1 MTQRHDPFP
10 AESAGAPGAPGRPAN
25 PGTSARPDRPAN
37 PGTSAQPGRPSTD
50 APARTRRDGIFRR
63 ALRPARTLAGRL
75 IIAFAILVGTAATF
89 LGFASVTLLKQYLV
103 STIDQDLTTNARSVE
118 RMFLQEMPGASQSSL
133 NLSDFFVRV
142 NWGIAGQRDVTT
154 YELPNPGAVEEFGYP
169 RELERIASLGSEEP
183 VTVPSTLYGSDWRVL
198 VHPISPTSTGGLIT
212 GNIIIAQPLGP
223 IEFTIARLRLIFVL
237 AGLATVL
244 AAGLAVTGLVSRT
257 LRSLRDI
264 EAATHTIAEG
274 HLAERVPHGEDDDEV
289 GMLANSINVML
300 AQIEHAFAEKE
311 RSEAKM
317 RRFVS
322 DASHELR
329 TPLATVRGYS
339 ELYRLGGVPP
349 ERVPE
354 AMERVESEAN
364 RMAGLVEDLLQL
376 ARLDENRPLNLDCV
390 NLAKLADNA
399 ILDFRVRAP
408 QRTATVVAL
417 DGSTPPPK
425 VVEVHGDADR
435 ITQVIANLLSNVLAH
450 APEASP
456 VEVAVGIAE
465 GQPTIEVRDHGPGI
479 SEADSQRIF
488 ERFYRPDYSRSR
500 ESGGSG
506 LGLAIVAAI
515 MAAHHGTAR
524 ALTTPGGGLTVQL
537 TFPAPSEPCQSPDA
551 LAPAHP
557 SGQE

>member
-1 MTQRHDPFP
+1 MTQRHDPLP
-10 AESAGAPGAPGRPAN
+10 PESAGAAPVPSRP
-25 PGTSARPDRPAN
+25 
-37 PGTSAQPGRPSTD
+37 AQPGK
-50 APARTRRDGIFRR
+50 PATESPGRARRSGVFRR
-63 ALRPARTLAGRL
+63 ALRPACTLAGRL
-75 IIAFAILVGTAATF
+75 IIAFVILVGTAATF

-118 RMFLQEMPGASQSSL
+118 RMFLQDLPGASQSSPL

-169 RELERIASLGSEEP
+169 RNLEHIARLGSEEP

-198 VHPISPTSTGGLIT
+198 VHPISPASTGGLIT

-274 HLAERVPHGEDDDEV
+274 HLAERVPHGQDDDEV

-390 NLAKLADNA
+390 DLAKLADNA

-417 DGSTPPPK
+417 DGSTPAPDT
-425 VVEVHGDADR
+425 VEVHGDADR

-465 GQPTIEVRDHGPGI
+465 GRPTIEVRDHGPGI

-537 TFPAPSEPCQSPDA
+537 TFPAPTEPCQN
-551 LAPAHP
+551 PATP
-557 SGQE
+557 G

>member
-1 MTQRHDPFP
+1 MTQRHDPLP
-10 AESAGAPGAPGRPAN
+10 PESAGAPPLPSRP
-25 PGTSARPDRPAN
+25 
-37 PGTSAQPGRPSTD
+37 AQPGNPATES
-50 APARTRRDGIFRR
+50 PARNHRGGVFRR

-75 IIAFAILVGTAATF
+75 IIAFVILVGTAATF

-118 RMFLQEMPGASQSSL
+118 RMFLQELPGASQSSPL

-142 NWGIAGQRDVTT
+142 NWGIAGQREVTT

-169 RELERIASLGSEEP
+169 RELDRIASLGSEEP

-198 VHPISPTSTGGLIT
+198 VHPISPASTGGLIT

-274 HLAERVPHGEDDDEV
+274 HLAERVPHGQDDDEV
-289 GMLANSINVML
+289 GMLAKSINVML

-417 DGSTPPPK
+417 DGSTPPPAM
-425 VVEVHGDADR
+425 VEVHGDADR

-537 TFPAPSEPCQSPDA
+537 TFPAPTEPCQNPASP
-551 LAPAHP
+551 
-557 SGQE
+557 S